1 MGDISEVHYTL
12 VDTRPR
18 PLGGHM
24 ANELTFPAGERW
36 NGSREVA
43 KFTAMLGDK
52 KIRCAVSLEAL
63 CDNFDG
69 DTKEPL
75 QCFRDNRANIEAI
88 AAKLI
93 RRQRFEADGSILV
106 RTADR

>member
-1 MGDISEVHYTL
+1 
-12 VDTRPR
+12 
-18 PLGGHM
+18 M
-24 ANELTFPAGERW
+24 ASELTFPAGEQW
-36 NGSREVA
+36 NSSHEVA
-43 KFTAMLGDK
+43 EFTAMLGDRK
-52 KIRCAVSLEAL
+52 FRCAVTLEAL

-75 QCFRDNRANIEAI
+75 ECFRDNRPRIEAI

-93 RRQRFEADGSILV
+93 KRQRFEADGSILV